1 MPTTSSPRRTASRPS
16 TGRRPTPRGPRTTTP
31 TRTRPSLRRKPQPQ
45 SKGQQILGAVTK
57 ALPSA
62 AAAKKVKPSGKG
74 RNVAL
79 LGIAGGLAA
88 AIKNRDKLRG
98 KKNETMV
105 QEPVVV
111 QEPAGGPDAVYVPPT
126 VTPQP

>member
-1 MPTTSSPRRTASRPS
+1 MPTTSSPRRTTSRPT
-16 TGRRPTPRGPRTTTP
+16 TGRRVTPRSPRPTTP
-31 TRTRPSLRRKPQPQ
+31 TRSSRPSFPGRRKAQPQ

-62 AAAKKVKPSGKG
+62 AAAKKAKPTGKG

-88 AIKNRDKLRG
+88 AIKNRDKLPFG
-98 KKNETMV
+98 KKSEPAV
-105 QEPVVV
+105 QEPTV
-111 QEPAGGPDAVYVPPT
+111 AGPDAVYVPPA
-126 VTPQP
+126 VTPQS